1 MFACLQ
7 ITRER
12 PCGWRKGTPP
22 ALVRVEPPG
31 GAPFFRLEVTWRG
44 KGELPWAEIER
55 AAGRLRTRM
64 LFPEGVCPPPPP
76 PARSA
81 SQAQLEPGLRAFVPR
96 RLPLLLCLRA
106 AQQVLQA
113 ARTPARQ
120 LRVTVVD
127 SKGVLARQLE
137 PLVPLAGSLRVYT
150 PEAAV
155 YRAAAGQLQRRYG
168 VALVISD
175 SPACFAQSH
184 VVVAESLR
192 LFTGRENGLILT
204 PELILTPDGGTA
216 LPGNCAAHGS
226 RAARCGAPILPE
238 AYARLC
244 PPGIDPLRFAC
255 ALYELCGVKEMERLR
270 FTHFSFD
277 GVILHPNE
285 PAGSPGTPGRTY
297 TPEDLAGMVDNI
309 CTSMLPHLR

>member
-7 ITRER
+7 ITKEASRLR
-12 PCGWRKGTPP
+12 GWRKAATP

-31 GAPFFRLEVTWRG
+31 GAPFFRLEAARRG
-44 KGELPWAEIER
+44 RNELPWAEIER

-64 LFPEGVCPPPPP
+64 LFPEGVTPPPPP

-81 SQAQLEPGLRAFVPR
+81 SQAQLEPGLRAFAPR

-113 ARTPARQ
+113 ARAPARQ

-127 SKGVLARQLE
+127 SKGILARQLE
-137 PLVPLAGSLRVYT
+137 PLVPLAGSLRVFT
-150 PEAAV
+150 PDPSL
-155 YRAAAGQLQRRYG
+155 YRAAAEQLQRRYG
-168 VALVISD
+168 ATLVVSD

-184 VVVAESLR
+184 VVVADDLS
-192 LFTGRENGLILT
+192 LFTGREGGLILT
-204 PELILTPDGGTA
+204 PDMETA
-216 LPGNCAAHGS
+216 LPGCCAVRNC
-226 RAARCGAPILPE
+226 RIARCGEPILPE

-255 ALYELCGVKEMERLR
+255 ALFELCGAKELERLR
-270 FTHFSFD
+270 FTHFAFD
-277 GVILHPNE
+277 GVSQKFSL
-285 PAGSPGTPGRTY
+285 
-297 TPEDLAGMVDNI
+297 EDLAGIVDNI
-309 CTSMLPHLR
+309 CMSTLPHLR

>member
-7 ITRER
+7 ITKAR
-12 PCGWRKGTPP
+12 PRGWRRAAPP

-31 GAPFFRLEVTWRG
+31 GAPFFRLEVTRRG
-44 KGELPWAEIER
+44 RGELPWAEIER

-64 LFPEGVCPPPPP
+64 MFPEGLCPPPPP
-76 PARSA
+76 PPRSA
-81 SQAQLEPGLRAFVPR
+81 AQAQLEPGLRAFVPR

-113 ARTPARQ
+113 ARAPARQ

-127 SKGVLARQLE
+127 SRGVLARQLE
-137 PLVPLAGSLRVYT
+137 PLVPLAGSLRVFT
-150 PEAAV
+150 PDPGL
-155 YRAAAGQLQRRYG
+155 YRAAAEQLQRRYG
-168 VALVISD
+168 VALVVSD

-184 VVVAESLR
+184 VVVADGLR
-192 LFTGRENGLILT
+192 LFTGRESGLILT
-204 PELILTPDGGTA
+204 PDAATA
-216 LPGNCAAHGS
+216 LPGC
-226 RAARCGAPILPE
+226 RAARCGEPVLPE

-277 GVILHPNE
+277 GVGQAFTL
-285 PAGSPGTPGRTY
+285 
-297 TPEDLAGMVDNI
+297 EDLAGMVDNI
-309 CTSMLPHLR
+309 CTSMAPHLR